1 MYYSVLIGIINNVIW
16 MFYMSGALFSS
27 AVRKIIAPITHF
39 LHKYCYWYFDFKVA
53 HILSLFA
60 ICFAAI
66 LLVKKKIKVWLFIIS
81 LILNIIWMII
91 YILAYMN

>member
-1 MYYSVLIGIINNVIW
+1 MYYSVLIGIINNVIL
-16 MFYMSGALFSS
+16 MLFMSGALFSS
-27 AVRKIIAPITHF
+27 IVRKIIAPITHF

-81 LILNIIWMII
+81 LILNILWMII
-91 YILAYMN
+91 YTLACMN

>member
-53 HILSLFA
+53 HILS
-60 ICFAAI
+60 
-66 LLVKKKIKVWLFIIS
+66 
-81 LILNIIWMII
+81 
-91 YILAYMN
+91 